1 MFLAL
6 KQKIRELAELDFIDA
21 SRRLNNYIDNLDE
34 IIPIIKEIGTIPE
47 DIVPSSTEEK
57 LYSKASDMVL
67 SRAFREIG
75 LKSIVLDERS
85 NSADVIAE
93 SKYHDYSL
101 VADAKAFRLSR
112 TAKNQKDYKVN
123 ALSGWRKDSEYA
135 VLAAPLYQYPTTT
148 SQIYGQALDNNVCL
162 FSWEFFIYL
171 MENNYKETE
180 KVDFSIL
187 WNFSDILSEKTLVSE
202 KNKNFFD
209 EFRDLIIDFVGDDE
223 IVSYREVKNQQ
234 IEVLKST
241 GALGIK
247 YWQEEIE
254 QIRSYSRE
262 KAINELIKA
271 SKINNKIAVIEKL
284 VRSYIID

>member
-6 KQKIRELAELDFIDA
+6 RQKIRELSKLEFNIATGK
-21 SRRLNNYIDNLDE
+21 LNKYIDDLED
-34 IIPIIKEIGTIPE
+34 ILPIIKEIGAIPE
-47 DIVPSSTEEK
+47 DISPSSTEEK

-75 LKSIVLDERS
+75 LISTVLDERS
-85 NSADVIAE
+85 NSADVMAKSI
-93 SKYHDYSL
+93 YHDYTL

-123 ALSGWRKDSEYA
+123 ALSGWRKDAEYA

-171 MENNYKETE
+171 IENSLQETE
-180 KVDFSIL
+180 KVDFSEL
-187 WNFSDILSEKTLVSE
+187 WNFSEYLSENTVVSKKNLSFFE
-202 KNKNFFD
+202 KFSKH
-209 EFRDLIIDFVGDDE
+209 IINFVGNIE
-223 IVSYREVKNQQ
+223 KVTFPEVKQQ
-234 IEVLKST
+234 QSEVLV
-241 GALGIK
+241 GAGRLAIK
-247 YWQEEIE
+247 YWEEEIDK
-254 QIRSYSRE
+254 IRDYSKE

-271 SKINNKIAVIEKL
+271 SKIHSKIEVIENL
-284 VRSYIID
+284 VRSYISD

>member
-6 KQKIRELAELDFIDA
+6 KEKIRELSELDFIDA
-21 SRRLNNYIDNLDE
+21 SRRLNHYIDNLDE
-34 IIPIIKEIGTIPE
+34 IVPIIKEIGAIPE

-75 LKSIVLDERS
+75 LKSVVLDERS

-180 KVDFSIL
+180 ETNFSIF
-187 WNFSDILSEKTLVSE
+187 WNFSDVLSEKTLVSK
-202 KNKNFFD
+202 KNQNFFD
-209 EFRDLIIDFVGDDE
+209 EFINLIIDFVGEDE
-223 IVSYREVKNQQ
+223 KVTYEEVKKQQ
-234 IEVLKST
+234 IEVLKDA
-241 GALGIK
+241 GALGIA

-254 QIRSYSRE
+254 KIKAYSKE
-262 KAINELIKA
+262 EAINELIKA
-271 SKINNKIAVIEKL
+271 SKIDNKIVVIEKL
-284 VRSYIID
+284 VRSYIIE

>member
-6 KQKIRELAELDFIDA
+6 KQKIRELSELDFIDA
-21 SRRLNNYIDNLDE
+21 SRKLNNYIDNLDE

-47 DIVPSSTEEK
+47 DITPSSTEEK

-75 LKSIVLDERS
+75 LKSVVLDERS

-180 KVDFSIL
+180 KVNFSIL
-187 WNFSDILSEKTLVSE
+187 WNFSDVLSEKTLVSQ

-209 EFRDLIIDFVGDDE
+209 EFRDLIIEFVGDDE

-234 IEVLKST
+234 IEVLKGA